1 VTKIQFKLII
11 YQKFFYSKIVLLS
24 CISFFILTSCNNT
37 IFEISEINA
46 ENIKISSSNEENE
59 DLENL
64 IEPYRKKIN
73 NLKEVIGYAKNS
85 MTVRDG
91 VLESSLGNF
100 LADILLTEVN
110 LIFTELSKNQI
121 DFCILNM
128 GGVRANINEGI
139 VTQHDLFKVMPF
151 ENKAVV
157 IKITG
162 KDVLNLVNF
171 INEENKAHPI
181 SGLKIVYNK
190 NELNNV
196 LIKNKVFD
204 ITKNYLVLTSDFLHN
219 GGDNMYFL
227 ESPIEKFELNLYI
240 RDAFINGIKRVDTL
254 YSKKDKRIIRI

>member
-1 VTKIQFKLII
+1 MTKIQFKLITNF
-11 YQKFFYSKIVLLS
+11 KVFYSKIALTAYISSLLLS
-24 CISFFILTSCNNT
+24 SCSNT

-59 DLENL
+59 ELENI
-64 IEPYRKKIN
+64 IEPYQIKIN
-73 NLKEVIGYAKNS
+73 SLRKVIGYSKNS
-85 MTVRDG
+85 MSVRDG

-100 LADILLTEVN
+100 LADILMAEVN
-110 LIFTELSKNQI
+110 LIFNEFTENQI

-157 IKITG
+157 VKITG
-162 KDVLNLVNF
+162 KDVLNMVNF
-171 INEENKAHPI
+171 INEENKAHPT
-181 SGLKIVYNK
+181 SGLKIVYVK
-190 NELNNV
+190 NELDNI

-204 ITKNYLVLTSDFLHN
+204 ITKNYLVLTSDFLQN

-227 ESPIEKFELNLYI
+227 ESPIEKFELNINI
-240 RDAFINGIKRVDTL
+240 REAFINRIKSIDTV
-254 YSKKDKRIIRI
+254 YGKKDNRISRI